1 MMTVELPPC
10 FLAKARTGAV
20 KYVDLTPDK
29 VKEIFSKHVIG
40 EQIVTEYALA
50 QGSFFKSA

>member
-1 MMTVELPPC
+1 MTVELQERP
-10 FLAKARTGAV
+10 AV

-29 VKEIFSKHVIG
+29 VKEIFSKHVLG
-40 EQIVTEYALA
+40 EQIVTEYALV